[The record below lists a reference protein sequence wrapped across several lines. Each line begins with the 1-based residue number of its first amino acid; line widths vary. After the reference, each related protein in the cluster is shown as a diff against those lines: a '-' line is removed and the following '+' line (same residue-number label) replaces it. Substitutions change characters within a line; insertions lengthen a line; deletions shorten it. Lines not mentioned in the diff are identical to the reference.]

1 MSVGRYKAAARGG
14 LTLGSS
20 RAPYT
25 SPEEKAVA
33 GVSAPM
39 TSPLLGDGT
48 GGERERGRERRE
60 SAIEIEKKRD
70 GVRER
75 ATARERNQSG
85 APRERQD
92 RPSAERLND
101 VWVRSRSASDRLY

>member
-1 MSVGRYKAAARGG
+1 
-14 LTLGSS
+14 
-20 RAPYT
+20 
-25 SPEEKAVA
+25 
-33 GVSAPM
+33 M

-75 ATARERNQSG
+75 ATARER
-85 APRERQD
+85 REREVLFTTKKF
-92 RPSAERLND
+92 S
-101 VWVRSRSASDRLY
+101 SASISSVLG